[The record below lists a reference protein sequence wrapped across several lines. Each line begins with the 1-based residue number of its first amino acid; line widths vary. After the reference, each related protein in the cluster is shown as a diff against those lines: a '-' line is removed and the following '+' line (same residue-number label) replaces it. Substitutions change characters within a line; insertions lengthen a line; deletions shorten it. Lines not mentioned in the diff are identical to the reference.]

1 MLLGLPYGGHFLI
14 FQKIFGIIYLE
25 NKGNIKHFPDF
36 HNIKIQNKGD
46 KRMNYSRRDED
57 MFRYFISGMDQKM
70 QAQLNL
76 MFAHNKIMAGEE
88 HRREMEQMKRE
99 ITD

>member
-1 MLLGLPYGGHFLI
+1 MTYNR
-14 FQKIFGIIYLE
+14 QE
-25 NKGNIKHFPDF
+25 
-36 HNIKIQNKGD
+36 
-46 KRMNYSRRDED
+46 ED
-57 MFRYFISGMDQKM
+57 MFRYFISGMDKKM

-99 ITD
+99 ITEDVLSRISIRLEDEALKQLRDMLNDLGK

>member
-1 MLLGLPYGGHFLI
+1 MAY
-14 FQKIFGIIYLE
+14 
-25 NKGNIKHFPDF
+25 N
-36 HNIKIQNKGD
+36 
-46 KRMNYSRRDED
+46 RREED
-57 MFRYFISGMDQKM
+57 MFRYFISGLDQKM

-99 ITD
+99 ITEDVLSRISIRLEDEALKQLRDMLNSLGQ

>member
-1 MLLGLPYGGHFLI
+1 
-14 FQKIFGIIYLE
+14 
-25 NKGNIKHFPDF
+25 
-36 HNIKIQNKGD
+36 
-46 KRMNYSRRDED
+46 MNYSRREED

-76 MFAHNKIMAGEE
+76 MFAHNKLMAGEE

-99 ITD
+99 ITEDVMSRISIRLEDEALKQLRDMLNGLGK

>member
-1 MLLGLPYGGHFLI
+1 MTY
-14 FQKIFGIIYLE
+14 
-25 NKGNIKHFPDF
+25 N
-36 HNIKIQNKGD
+36 
-46 KRMNYSRRDED
+46 RRDED

-76 MFAHNKIMAGEE
+76 MFAHNKLMAGEE

-99 ITD
+99 ITEDVMSRISIRLEDEALKQLRDMLNGLGK

>member
-1 MLLGLPYGGHFLI
+1 
-14 FQKIFGIIYLE
+14 
-25 NKGNIKHFPDF
+25 
-36 HNIKIQNKGD
+36 
-46 KRMNYSRRDED
+46 MNYTRRDED

-76 MFAHNKIMAGEE
+76 MFAHNKLMAGEE

-99 ITD
+99 ITEDVMSRISIRLEDEALKQLRDMLNGLGK